1 MSSFEE
7 LVERVCDT
15 ARACGHDV
23 PASVRLGAESLWRG
37 RLVETSEGTTR
48 TLMATV
54 AAACAAQ
61 RRRRTHLMTLSDGLA
76 TRAAA
81 LARPIFAALGHEV
94 SALGEPSSYDA
105 DLVCGAWPRFAQDH
119 LRDHRAP
126 GAGAQRTRPATFLI
140 VDHVDAV
147 ALDLPM
153 QVLSTEGDQADPE
166 GLFPSVVHAVDAL
179 VRGIHFDG
187 ESFTEAGFEQ
197 LERALDLTGSLHD
210 GTHDRLLDVARM
222 CLRARSLQRGRDY
235 LVRDGRIVVLDV
247 HGLPST
253 RRLPFGLHQAVEA
266 REHLPSSPLRVVWG
280 RLPFR
285 GYARTY
291 RARAGLLTSAL
302 GIAEEMERRYGM
314 SLVAVPTQNEP
325 VFHPDASHP
334 DRDAQVQAIVD
345 EAHEASRAG
354 HPVLIGVQHL
364 EDAQAI
370 ADRLALP
377 HRFALPDRDP
387 GEPTAITIAVGA
399 RRGVPLVSDASPW
412 RVLGCGRYGEPRFDA
427 LLVAQTGDQE
437 TRARFHLS
445 PDDELFERLG
455 ADGFSNTTD
464 LSERARR
471 CQARIVN
478 REATRRAARAR
489 LQLFVEEQQVA
500 FLGWRQQIVR
510 GRGLR
515 DAPEGYVRAIHQEL
529 ARVGLDDSYAR
540 FGVQLDDA
548 EDTIDR
554 AAPAI
559 ASGLAW
565 QRNQLRSFFSV
576 LMRDVLTEAREIGG
590 PLPDAIVEAHQALV
604 GTAPARASADVDVLV
619 APFHAAMRAQ
629 LERVPPRIVLRHF
642 RLLRLFMLDRAWVEH
657 LELAARLRDGISADA
672 RAKGRPLARYRARL
686 FAALADAMADARARI
701 ARPLIAS
708 MNDDAEALVTRCRAL
723 RDRWDDFTRS

>member
-1 MSSFEE
+1 MQTSE
-7 LVERVCDT
+7 DT
-15 ARACGHDV
+15 A
-23 PASVRLGAESLWRG
+23 
-37 RLVETSEGTTR
+37 R

-54 AAACAAQ
+54 AAACAAELG
-61 RRRRTHLMTLSDGLA
+61 RRTHLMTISDA
-76 TRAAA
+76 VADRDAA

-94 SALGEPSSYDA
+94 SVLGEPNAYGA

-153 QVLSTEGDQADPE
+153 QVLSSEGDRADPE
-166 GLFPSVVHAVDAL
+166 GLFAPVMDAVDAM

-187 ESFTEAGFEQ
+187 ESFTDAGFEQ
-197 LERALDLTGSLHD
+197 IERALEVTGSLHD
-210 GTHDRLLDVARM
+210 GSNDHLLDIARV

-235 LVRDGRIVVLDV
+235 LVRDGRLVVLDA

-253 RRLPFGLHQAVEA
+253 RRLPFGVHQAVEA
-266 REHLPSSPLRVVWG
+266 REHLSSSPLRVVWG

-291 RARAGLLTSAL
+291 RARAGMVTSAT

-314 SLVAVPTQNEP
+314 SIVVVPGRDAPEDI
-325 VFHPDASHP
+325 VFDPDVSHP
-334 DRDAQVQAIVD
+334 TREDQHRAIID
-345 EAHEASRAG
+345 EAQEASGAG

-364 EDAQAI
+364 DEAHAI

-377 HRFALPDRDP
+377 HRIALPDQAT
-387 GEPTAITIAVGA
+387 EPAAITIAVGPCRGFPLPNGA
-399 RRGVPLVSDASPW
+399 RPW
-412 RVLGCGRYGEPRFDA
+412 RVLGCARHGEPRFDD
-427 LLVAQTGDQE
+427 LLVARTGDHE
-437 TRARFHLS
+437 ARVRFHLS
-445 PDDELFERLG
+445 PDDQLFEQLG
-455 ADGFSNTTD
+455 ADGFPDVTD

-471 CQARIVN
+471 CQARISN
-478 REATRRAARAR
+478 RAATRRAARAR
-489 LQLFVEEQQVA
+489 FRLYLEEQHVA
-500 FLGWRQQIVR
+500 VFGWRQRIVR
-510 GRGLR
+510 GRGTR
-515 DAPEGYVRAIHQEL
+515 DAPQGYVRVIRTEL
-529 ARVGLDDSYAR
+529 ERVGLESAYAR
-540 FGVQLDDA
+540 FGVQLDDT
-548 EDTIDR
+548 EHEIER
-554 AAPAI
+554 AAEVI

-576 LMRDVLTEAREIGG
+576 LMGDVLTEAREIGG
-590 PLPDAIVEAHQALV
+590 TLPDAIAEAHHTLV
-604 GTAPARASADVDVLV
+604 GTAPATASTDIDVLV

-642 RLLRLFMLDRAWVEH
+642 RLLRLFMLDRAWVDH
-657 LELAARLRDGISADA
+657 LDLAARLRDGISADA

-686 FAALADAMADARARI
+686 FAALADAMADARVWI

-708 MNDDAEALVTRCRAL
+708 MTDDADQLLVRCRAL
-723 RDRWDDFTRS
+723 RERWDDVTRS